1 MRPKPKKSLGQNFLV
16 DKNIREK
23 IIQSANLKKSDI
35 VLEIGPGRGELTAL
49 LLEKVK
55 NVIAVEIDSELCA
68 ILRDKLSAC
77 KNFELINQDI
87 LKFNIG
93 TVAKC
98 ANTCHSERSPKGVAK
113 NLEADE
119 ILRSAIGLPQD
130 DKSGI
135 SHIHDYIKKD
145 KKLKVIA
152 NLPYYIST
160 PIIPHLFEH
169 REVIKEIYLTL
180 QKELDRKSVV

>member
-1 MRPKPKKSLGQNFLV
+1 MRPKPKKNLGQNFLV

-23 IIQSANLKKSDI
+23 IIQSAHLKKSDI
-35 VLEIGPGRGELTAL
+35 VLEIGPGRGELTSL
-49 LLEKVK
+49 LLEKAQK
-55 NVIAVEIDSELCA
+55 VIAVEIDPGLCA
-68 ILRDKLSAC
+68 ILRDKFSAYQ
-77 KNFELINQDI
+77 NFELINQDI

-98 ANTCHSERSPKGVAK
+98 ANTCHPERSPKGVAK
-113 NLEADE
+113 NIDTDE
-119 ILRSAIGLPQD
+119 ILRSAVGFPQD

-135 SHIHDYIKKD
+135 SHIRGFIQKN

-160 PIIPHLFEH
+160 PIITHLFKH
-169 REVIKEIYLTL
+169 REVSKRFFLPC
-180 QKELDRKSVV
+180 RKNWLRV